1 MGGSKY
7 ARFLVSGCYSEVC
20 PLFFIWVVADDR
32 NDFAFLVNDGNAC
45 LKLGNGSVIAMKGNE
60 TAFSFVHANGGTP
73 TLARS
78 GWVSS

>member
-45 LKLGNGSVIAMKGNE
+45 LKLGNGSVIAMKGNS
-60 TAFSFVHANGGTP
+60 AWPAQSCGVHTDPIA
-73 TLARS
+73 
-78 GWVSS
+78 VQIEVD